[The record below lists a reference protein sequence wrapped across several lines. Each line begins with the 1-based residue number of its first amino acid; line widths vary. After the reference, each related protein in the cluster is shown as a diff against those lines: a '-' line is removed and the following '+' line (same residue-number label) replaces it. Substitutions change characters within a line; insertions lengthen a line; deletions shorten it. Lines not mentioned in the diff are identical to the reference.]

1 MRSEGAASTVSSV
14 DASLGTRPVPRLA
27 LALSIPTIVA
37 QGANVSYTIIDRLFI
52 GHIPHVGNEAHCWGA
67 VLFRISSYSCI
78 SEAY

>member
-1 MRSEGAASTVSSV
+1 MRSEGAASTVPSV
-14 DASLGTRPVPRLA
+14 DAGLGTRPVSKLA

-52 GHIPHVGNEAHCWGA
+52 GHIPQRRERGSLLGA